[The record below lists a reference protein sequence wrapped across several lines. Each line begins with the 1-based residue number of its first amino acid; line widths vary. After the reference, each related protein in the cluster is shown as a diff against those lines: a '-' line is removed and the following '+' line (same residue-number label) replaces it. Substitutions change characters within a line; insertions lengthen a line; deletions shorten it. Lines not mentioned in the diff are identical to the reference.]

1 MRAVLGLAMA
11 VAMTGLGTGAMAQDA
26 PPAGGVPA
34 AEALTP
40 EAPTGPQWK
49 VFSRSN
55 TSNYLIDLA
64 SIRPEGDELRVRIA
78 RVPIAGEAT
87 DLSHVVDAFGLR
99 CSTGESHVITSTEVL
114 EDGVTAETFQTDEP
128 WSEPRGGSLDATVK
142 ELACEDMVPSGD
154 AYSAIT
160 DYIAAGRP

>member
-1 MRAVLGLAMA
+1 MRAVSRLATA
-11 VAMTGLGTGAMAQDA
+11 VAMTGLAAGAMAQDTPPTGGA
-26 PPAGGVPA
+26 PAV
-34 AEALTP
+34 EALTS

-55 TSNYLIDLA
+55 TSNYLIDLT
-64 SIRPEGDELRVRIA
+64 SIRPEGDELRVSIA
-78 RVPIAGEAT
+78 RVPNAGEAT
-87 DLSHVVDAFGLR
+87 DLSHVVDTFGLR
-99 CSTGESHVITSTEVL
+99 CSAGESHVISSTELL

-154 AYSAIT
+154 AYAAIT